1 LKIIKF
7 INYSGSILRVNTFFS
22 RITSE
27 CCFRNECCFARND
40 SVKLRRELRR
50 VCERYWLTVDINL
63 RESAPY

>member
-1 LKIIKF
+1 
-7 INYSGSILRVNTFFS
+7 LRVNTFFL

-27 CCFRNECCFARND
+27 CCFRNLFRAERL
-40 SVKLRRELRR
+40 SVNLRRELRR